1 MTIKT
6 VHFALVVA
14 ALFGYT
20 RADNVE
26 LLFRG
31 VQEDSVEAVK
41 SAIEN
46 GADINVV
53 GSGGQTPLMM
63 SCLAG
68 SPNVASLLFDLG
80 ADSSIGE
87 KDGYTCLHGVAFQ
100 GRAAVARIAI
110 EKGKLEV
117 NDYHNDGYAP
127 HHRACWGSTDRHFE
141 VFKVLHE
148 GGADI
153 HGSARKMAAHAWT

>member
-1 MTIKT
+1 
-6 VHFALVVA
+6 
-14 ALFGYT
+14 
-20 RADNVE
+20 
-26 LLFRG
+26 
-31 VQEDSVEAVK
+31 
-41 SAIEN
+41 
-46 GADINVV
+46 
-53 GSGGQTPLMM
+53 MM

-153 HGSARKMAAHAWT
+153 HGSAQNGRTCLDMTNNALIRQYIIDDAKQD